1 MTKFF
6 RRSRRTRKV
15 SLIQKTLKYWFREI
29 YVKDLQLHLE
39 MDAMRETLEYIK
51 SNMSD
56 SMIFTD
62 WHDLHAYAME
72 HVNVDGMFL
81 ELGVKRGGSIRELA
95 RMTGNTIHGF
105 DSFAGLPEDW
115 SGTPLRKGRFHI
127 RRRLPRMPGNV
138 VLHRGWFEESLPEFK
153 QEFGEPIAYMHVD
166 CDIYSSTRTVFK
178 CFADRI
184 VPGTVIVFDE
194 YFNYPNWRQHE
205 YRAFQEFVAGHGVNY
220 KYLGFISYEG
230 IVAVKITGKDV

>member
-127 RRRLPRMPGNV
+127 LP
-138 VLHRGWFEESLPEFK
+138 
-153 QEFGEPIAYMHVD
+153 
-166 CDIYSSTRTVFK
+166 
-178 CFADRI
+178 
-184 VPGTVIVFDE
+184 
-194 YFNYPNWRQHE
+194 
-205 YRAFQEFVAGHGVNY
+205 
-220 KYLGFISYEG
+220 
-230 IVAVKITGKDV
+230 